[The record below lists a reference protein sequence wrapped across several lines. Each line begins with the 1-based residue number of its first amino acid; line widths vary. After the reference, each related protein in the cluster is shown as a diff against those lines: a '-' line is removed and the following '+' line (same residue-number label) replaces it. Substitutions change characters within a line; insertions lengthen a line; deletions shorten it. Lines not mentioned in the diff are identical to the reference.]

1 MAPIWRE
8 RSRSTTPMSSV
19 NWFVTYARF
28 PLWLSTSRVGTA
40 PVGTEPPARN
50 GSSSTQATLAADARV
65 TYAV

>member
-8 RSRSTTPMSSV
+8 RCRSITPMSSV

-28 PLWLSTSRVGTA
+28 PPLLSTSRVGTA

-50 GSSSTQATLAADARV
+50 GSSSTQSTLAADARV
-65 TYAV
+65 PYAV